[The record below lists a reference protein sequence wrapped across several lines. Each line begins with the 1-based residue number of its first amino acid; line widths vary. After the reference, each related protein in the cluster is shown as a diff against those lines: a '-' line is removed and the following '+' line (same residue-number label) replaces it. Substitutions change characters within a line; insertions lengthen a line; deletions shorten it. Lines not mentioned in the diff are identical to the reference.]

1 MLHYFPFVNSIQSE
15 KALAITYVFGILYL
29 KQICVWF
36 AGSRLM
42 LLLVN
47 LLVYYWSIEMADK
60 DTGKRLWKSWHYKK
74 SISSKEVR
82 RDPRYYDI
90 W

>member
-1 MLHYFPFVNSIQSE
+1 MLDYFPFVNSIQSE

-29 KQICVWF
+29 KQICLWL

-47 LLVYYWSIEMADK
+47 LLVYY
-60 DTGKRLWKSWHYKK
+60 
-74 SISSKEVR
+74 
-82 RDPRYYDI
+82 
-90 W
+90 